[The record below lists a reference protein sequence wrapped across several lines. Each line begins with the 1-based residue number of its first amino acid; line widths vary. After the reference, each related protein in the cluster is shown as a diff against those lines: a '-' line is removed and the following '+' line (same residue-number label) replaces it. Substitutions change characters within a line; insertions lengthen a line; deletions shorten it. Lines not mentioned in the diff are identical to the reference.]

1 MLREAEA
8 GAKTADL
15 AREHGVSE
23 ATLYNWKAKYG
34 GLEVSE
40 AKRLRAL
47 EDENGRLKRLL
58 ADAMLD
64 NAGLKDLLAKKVVT
78 PAARREA
85 VAHLQAL
92 LDVSERRACRVI
104 DADRTSVR
112 YRSRCGDD
120 GELREKLR
128 ALAQERRRF
137 GYRRLHILLRR
148 DGEVINRKKTQRLYR
163 EEGLTVRRRK
173 GRKRA
178 VGARMPPPVLALPN
192 PRWSLDFVH
201 DQLATGRRFR
211 VLNVVDDV
219 TRECQIGRAHV

>member
-1 MLREAEA
+1 MKRLRFTEEQIIGVLREAEA

-15 AREHGVSE
+15 ARKHGVSE

-64 NAGLKDLLAKKVVT
+64 NAWSEGSAVKKMVT
-78 PAARREA
+78 PAAKREA

-104 DADRTSVR
+104 AADRTVIR
-112 YRSRCGDD
+112 YQSRRADD
-120 GELREKLR
+120 EVLREKLR
-128 ALAQERRRF
+128 ELAHQRRRF

-148 DGEVINRKKTQRLYR
+148 EGLTINRKKTQRLYR

-173 GRKRA
+173 GR
-178 VGARMPPPVLALPN
+178 
-192 PRWSLDFVH
+192 WSLDFVH
-201 DQLATGRRFR
+201 DQMATGRRFR

-219 TRECQIGRAHV
+219 TRE